1 MEYDCLAI
9 TTNNLSLR
17 HIIVTICRNNAKYDV
32 IMANTSTVQRREQE
46 LARIQTAL
54 THFPNGA
61 LIEQIE
67 HFTTLNL
74 PRRTLQRR
82 LVTLQK
88 SGKICR
94 KGKTKTTRYYLVST
108 EATANKHDNE
118 TVIPLSTA
126 GKQVLDIVQQPV
138 QKRTP
143 IGYQRAFLSTYT
155 PNIDY
160 YLSNAAIKK
169 LTTMGQ
175 MPTPQIAGTYAR
187 DLLNRLLIDLSWN
200 SSRLEGNTYSLLDT
214 QRLLAFGQAADG
226 KSTTEAQMILNH
238 KDAIEFL
245 LEGVEDIGFNHYT
258 LLNLHGI
265 LSNNLL
271 PDPQACGRLRS
282 IVIGIQHS
290 VFEPL
295 AVPQLIAETFAAIL
309 EKAEQIES
317 PFEQA
322 FFMMV
327 HLPYLQ
333 AFDDVNKRVSRLAA
347 NISLIKHHYSPLSFI
362 DVPNDLYIAGILG
375 VYELNRIELLRD
387 VFMWAYERS
396 AARYAAL
403 QQSLGEPDPF
413 RLRYRDEIK
422 PLISRIIAQRMSPK
436 MASKAI
442 QHSAKQLPE
451 KDQFQFIESV
461 ETELLSLHEGN
472 FARYQ
477 IRPSVFK
484 AWQMLW
490 RDAKED

>member
-1 MEYDCLAI
+1 MAHK
-9 TTNNLSLR
+9 S
-17 HIIVTICRNNAKYDV
+17 TI
-32 IMANTSTVQRREQE
+32 QRQE
-46 LARIQTAL
+46 EELIQIQTVL
-54 THFPNGA
+54 NRFPNGA
-61 LIEQIE
+61 SIGQIE
-67 HFTTLNL
+67 RAIMLNL

-82 LVTLQK
+82 LTTLQK
-88 SGKICR
+88 HGKIYR
-94 KGKTKTTRYYLVST
+94 KGNTKTAKYYLVNT
-108 EATANKHDNE
+108 ATNANKQDNK
-118 TVIPLSTA
+118 TLIPLSTA
-126 GKQVLDIVQQPV
+126 GKQVLAIVQQPI

-143 IGYQRAFLSTYT
+143 VGYQRAFLSTYT
-155 PNIDY
+155 PNVDH
-160 YLSNAAIKK
+160 YLSKAIIKK
-169 LTTMGQ
+169 LTTLGQ
-175 MPTPQIAGTYAR
+175 MPTPQIAGTYTR

-245 LEGVEDIGFNHYT
+245 VESAEDIGFNHYT

-282 IVIGIQHS
+282 IIIGIQHS

-295 AVPQLIAETFAAIL
+295 AVPQLIAETFAEIL
-309 EKAEQIES
+309 EKAEQIEN

-347 NISLIKHHYSPLSFI
+347 NISLIKNNYSPLSFV
-362 DVPNDLYIAGILG
+362 DVPNDIYIAGILG
-375 VYELNRIELLRD
+375 VYELNRVELLRD
-387 VFMWAYERS
+387 VFIWAYERS
-396 AARYAAL
+396 AVRYAAL
-403 QQSLGEPDPF
+403 QQSLGKPDPF
-413 RLRYRDEIK
+413 RLQYRDDIK
-422 PLISRIIAQRMSPK
+422 QLVMHIISQMMSPK

-442 QHSAKQLPE
+442 QQHAQSLPK

-484 AWQMLW
+484 AWVALW
-490 RDAKED
+490 QQNQ

>member
-1 MEYDCLAI
+1 MKNKSTIQRKERELTLIQIA
-9 TTNNLSLR
+9 LS
-17 HIIVTICRNNAKYDV
+17 
-32 IMANTSTVQRREQE
+32 
-46 LARIQTAL
+46 
-54 THFPNGA
+54 HFPDGA

-67 HFTTLNL
+67 NSTTLNL

-82 LVTLQK
+82 LATLQK
-88 SGKICR
+88 SGKIYR
-94 KGKTKTTRYYLVST
+94 KGKTKTTKYYLVNAEVT
-108 EATANKHDNE
+108 TYKHDNE

-126 GKQVLDIVQQPV
+126 GKQVLAIIQQPI
-138 QKRTP
+138 QKRIP
-143 IGYQRAFLSTYT
+143 IGYQRTFLHAYT
-155 PNIDY
+155 PNTDH
-160 YLSNAAIKK
+160 YLSETAIKK
-169 LTTMGQ
+169 LTTIGQ

-226 KSTTEAQMILNH
+226 KSTAEAQMILNH

-245 LEGVEDIGFNHYT
+245 IEGVEDIGFNHYT

-282 IVIGIQHS
+282 IAIAIHHS

-295 AVPQLIAETFAAIL
+295 AVPQLIAETFAEIL
-309 EKAEQIES
+309 EKAEQIEN

-347 NISLIKHHYSPLSFI
+347 NISLIKHNFSPLSFV

-387 VFMWAYERS
+387 VFIWAYQRS
-396 AARYAAL
+396 AVRYAAL
-403 QQSLGEPDPF
+403 QHSLGEPDPF
-413 RLRYRDEIK
+413 RLHYRDEIK
-422 PLISRIIAQRMSPK
+422 QLVSSIIAQMMSPK

-442 QHSAKQLPE
+442 QHTAKQLPE

-477 IRPSVFK
+477 IRPSMFK
-484 AWQMLW
+484 AWKILW
-490 RDAKED
+490 AQTKKD